1 MHPYNRKARYAY
13 ALWISA
19 AQVEGITIDEEG
31 LAYLGETSERTSL
44 RHAVQ
49 LLTPAATLAGTNGR
63 DDVNKTDLE
72 EVCAQLVGFK
82 PWCRG
87 ANPSE
92 ARRKQKCDTQF
103 TCGLSNMHQ
112 VQMEHS
118 CIAGGHAFP

>member
-1 MHPYNRKARYAY
+1 MHMHF
-13 ALWISA
+13 WISA

-72 EVCAQLVGFK
+72 EVCAQLFWLSSLGFK
-82 PWCRG
+82 
-87 ANPSE
+87 A
-92 ARRKQKCDTQF
+92 QTQASKEGSKNATHNF
-103 TCGLSNMHQ
+103 TCELSNMHQ
-112 VQMEHS
+112 VRTEHS